1 MNRIYEVF
9 TTYGSVYVIATNY
22 AEAEKKYKL
31 EANDKEW
38 TTSILKIEEHNQTV
52 VV

>member
-1 MNRIYEVF
+1 MNKIYEIY
-9 TTYGSVYVIATNY
+9 TPYGSFYVVAENY

-38 TTSILKIEEHNQTV
+38 TTNILKIEEHKQIV